1 MNLVAGLA
9 RSVRQLSIV
18 DHCLGDLLPGGTER
32 FVRAWSVAK
41 RAGLTEDAQPN
52 IMNGQVRDDVFLL
65 HGFVPLAFVHA
76 WSGRS
81 RWGAGLRSESVK
93 GAVGRRRMVPHKL
106 PL

>member
-18 DHCLGDLLPGGTER
+18 DHCMGDFLPGGTER

-41 RAGLTEDAQPN
+41 RASLTEDAQLN

-65 HGFVPLAFVHA
+65 HGFVPLAFMHA
-76 WSGRS
+76 RRGRS
-81 RWGAGLRSESVK
+81 RWGSGLRFESGK
-93 GAVGRRRMVPHKL
+93 GGVGPRSMVRHKL
-106 PL
+106 